1 MLAIHYSIDFE
12 AWLNSELNKKYAVR
26 RNFAGKTQ
34 PASQLYV
41 QNRLLELLRVF

>member
-26 RNFAGKTQ
+26 NFAATPL
-34 PASQLYV
+34 PAFQSYA
-41 QNRLLELLRVF
+41 QNRLLELLRVY